1 MMGITHA
8 AAGALAGAT
17 VAHLTGGNLALC
29 MGVGA
34 LAGLLPVCI
43 SRWYS
48 NFHVPTGRPR

>member
-8 AAGALAGAT
+8 AAGALAGAA

-34 LAGLLPVCI
+34 LAGLLPDI
-43 SRWYS
+43 DSPGPE
-48 NFHVPTGRPR
+48 FDT